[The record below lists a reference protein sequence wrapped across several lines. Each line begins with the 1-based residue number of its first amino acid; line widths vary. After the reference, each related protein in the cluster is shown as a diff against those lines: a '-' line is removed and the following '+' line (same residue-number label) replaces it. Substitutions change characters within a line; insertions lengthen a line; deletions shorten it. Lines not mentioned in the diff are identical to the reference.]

1 MSLKAI
7 RDQRRDCKIFINS
20 IDENKDNRIEKEEL
34 IDFILHGLNLDN
46 KQREAYASRG
56 GSQKQLI
63 MFFDAFRRRAGILP
77 VIPLRDITEIVD
89 DNLLQDF
96 FSAVDTDNSGTI
108 SKKEMLRAMRKTKM
122 FEAIAE
128 KHNKLRPLL
137 RGKTYLTTFQKINAS
152 GTSEI
157 TFEELRDFVHAL

>member
-1 MSLKAI
+1 
-7 RDQRRDCKIFINS
+7 
-20 IDENKDNRIEKEEL
+20 
-34 IDFILHGLNLDN
+34 
-46 KQREAYASRG
+46 
-56 GSQKQLI
+56 

-157 TFEELRDFVHAL
+157 TFEELQVRSRSLATHYSNTVSSPVLAAAHTNARAEACTI